1 MIAVLLDR
9 HRFWISWLAILAS
22 SSINI
27 ASAEIE
33 AVDLTQRI
41 IVEAVGGPQEGSEII
56 YVIGAVC
63 AIVWSW
69 TITVVITWLAIDGA
83 DHKQKSWD

>member
-1 MIAVLLDR
+1 M
-9 HRFWISWLAILAS
+9 
-22 SSINI
+22 

-63 AIVWSW
+63 AIVWS
-69 TITVVITWLAIDGA
+69 
-83 DHKQKSWD
+83 